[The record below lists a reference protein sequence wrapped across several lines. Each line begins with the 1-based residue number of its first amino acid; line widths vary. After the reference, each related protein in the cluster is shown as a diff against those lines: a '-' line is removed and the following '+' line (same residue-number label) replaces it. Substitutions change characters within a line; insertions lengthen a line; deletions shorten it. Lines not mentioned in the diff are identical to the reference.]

1 MMLGYQT
8 TPASMSNETYVEHV
22 WLNISK
28 REVTIL
34 DNEGYEEKI
43 TWKFDEEGA
52 EGFFE
57 TFTSIRD
64 NVPEEQFAIVYS

>member
-1 MMLGYQT
+1 
-8 TPASMSNETYVEHV
+8 MSNETYVEHV

-52 EGFFE
+52 EGVFE
-57 TFTSIRD
+57 TLTSIKD